1 MNLDE
6 LIIQWFCMIDDG
18 VTACLGER
26 RLRQRGSTPEMADSE
41 VMTMEIVGEYLGFQ
55 QDAAIYRY
63 FRQYY
68 GHFFP
73 AMQHLHRSTFVRQA
87 ANIYRL
93 TEQVWQWIREQVP
106 YDHHLG
112 IVDSLA
118 LSVCQFT
125 RAPRCRRFRGEAAY
139 GQDHLTRLPFYGFR
153 IQARICWPG
162 VICQFE
168 VTPGNASE
176 LEAARDLTQGTS
188 GLLLGDRNFWSPR
201 LKADLADHQIR
212 LLAPFRR
219 RKHDP
224 WPAWSYLLS
233 QWRYRIDTVF
243 GQLVDRTALKRVW
256 AKDFWHLC
264 HRLLR
269 KVLMHTIAVWTTT
282 LLGLPALQLAHLIP

>member
-1 MNLDE
+1 MNLDD
-6 LIIQWFCMIDDG
+6 LIIHWFCAIDAG
-18 VTACLGER
+18 VAACLGER
-26 RLRQRGSTPEMADSE
+26 RFRQRGPTPEMADSE
-41 VMTMEIVGEYLGFQ
+41 VITME

-63 FRQYY
+63 FRQHYA
-68 GHFFP
+68 HFFP

-87 ANIYRL
+87 ANIDRL
-93 TEQVWQWIREQVP
+93 TEQVWQWLREQVP
-106 YDHHLG
+106 FDPQLG

-118 LSVCQFT
+118 LSVCHFT

-139 GQDHLTRLPFYGFR
+139 GQDHLTRLPFYGFH
-153 IQARICWPG
+153 IQARVCWPR

-168 VTPGNASE
+168 VTPGNASG

-201 LKADLADHQIR
+201 LRADLAEHQIR

-219 RKHDP
+219 RKQDP
-224 WPAWSYLLS
+224 GPAWSYLLS

-264 HRLLR
+264 HRLQR
-269 KVLMHTIAVWTTT
+269 KVVMHTTAVWTTMH
-282 LLGLPALQLAHLIP
+282 LGLPALQLARLIA